1 MTYVI
6 GAIAGL
12 AFGGFAG
19 YLKNRLIWKKYLQ
32 QSASDSMGGNETA
45 SVYGRVL
52 LSYAIN
58 VAVLVIAFLVRNIV
72 PFDGTAAL
80 IGAAVALSIM
90 NKVLTMKQQKM
101 MNGTQKEV

>member
-6 GAIAGL
+6 GAAAGL
-12 AFGGFAG
+12 LFGGLAG

-32 QSASDSMGGNETA
+32 QSASDGMGNNDMA
-45 SVYGRVL
+45 SAYGRAL

-58 VAVLVIAFLVRNIV
+58 VAVLVIVFLVRNIV
-72 PFDGTAAL
+72 PFDGIACL

-90 NKVLTMKQQKM
+90 NKVLTVQQQKI

>member
-12 AFGGFAG
+12 AFGGIVG
-19 YLKNRLIWKKYLQ
+19 HLKNRLVWKKYLQ
-32 QSASDSMGGNETA
+32 QSASDGMGENEMT
-45 SVYGRVL
+45 SVYGRAF

-72 PFDGTAAL
+72 PFDGIACL
-80 IGAAVALSIM
+80 VGAAVALSVM
-90 NKVLTMKQQKM
+90 NKVLTVQQQKA
-101 MNGTQKEV
+101 MNITQKEA